1 MGYIVDMDVISL
13 VQFVQSTIKDR
24 HASILNHL
32 EASGISNMEQYQHCM
47 GQLSALSYI
56 NQELSNLLEKQEQ

>member
-1 MGYIVDMDVISL
+1 MGYVVDMDVIGL
-13 VQFVQSTIKDR
+13 VQFIQGTVKDR
-24 HASILNHL
+24 RANVLNHL
-32 EASGISNMEQYQHCM
+32 EGSGISTMEQYQHCM